1 MSNNDHLRLAPSK
14 KKTDA
19 RVRRTRDALGDALIT
34 LMQEKPFDTI
44 TVQDVL
50 DRAHVS
56 RSTFYT
62 HYSDKDDLLMSDA
75 EEFFEALSMALSQHG
90 DTSDRVFP
98 VREFFAHLSDVQP
111 FFKALV
117 KSGKY
122 HENMEL
128 ARGHFARGI
137 ERRLAEL
144 PRGKTIP
151 ANQLP
156 AIAFAHAGALLSLLT
171 WWLDRGMRESPA
183 EMDELFH
190 RVVWN
195 GVNTDH
201 TNSF

>member
-19 RVRRTRDALGDALIT
+19 RVKRTRDALGDALIA

-75 EEFFEALSMALSQHG
+75 EEFFEALSMALSAHG
-90 DTSDRVFP
+90 DKSDRVFP
-98 VREFFAHLSDVQP
+98 VKEFMAHLSDVQP

-117 KSGKY
+117 KSGKFQ
-122 HENMEL
+122 ENMEL

-137 ERRLAEL
+137 ERRLSEIA
-144 PRGKTIP
+144 RGKTIP
-151 ANQLP
+151 AKELP
-156 AIAFAHAGALLSLLT
+156 AIAFAHAGALLSLVT
-171 WWLDRGMRESPA
+171 WWIDRGMRESPA
-183 EMDELFH
+183 EMDDLFH
-190 RVVWN
+190 RMVWN
-195 GVNTDH
+195 GA
-201 TNSF
+201 SR

>member
-1 MSNNDHLRLAPSK
+1 MSTNDRLRLAPTK

-19 RVRRTRDALGDALIT
+19 RVKRTRDALGDALIA
-34 LMQEKPFDTI
+34 LMQEKPFETI
-44 TVQDVL
+44 TVQEVL

-75 EEFFEALSMALSQHG
+75 EEFFEALSMALSTHG
-90 DTSDRVFP
+90 EKSDRVFP

-117 KSGKY
+117 KSGKFQ
-122 HENMEL
+122 ENMEL

-137 ERRLAEL
+137 ERRLSEL
-144 PRGKTIP
+144 PRGQLIP
-151 ANQLP
+151 RKEVP
-156 AIAFAHAGALLSLLT
+156 AFAFAQAGALLSLVT
-171 WWLDRGMRESPA
+171 WWIDRGMREAPE

-190 RVVWN
+190 RIVWN
-195 GVNTDH
+195 GA
-201 TNSF
+201 S

>member
-19 RVRRTRDALGDALIT
+19 RVQRTRDALGDALIA

-56 RSTFYT
+56 RSTFYM

-75 EEFFEALSMALSQHG
+75 EEFFEALSMALSAHG
-90 DTSDRVFP
+90 DKTDRVFP
-98 VREFFAHLSDVQP
+98 AKEFFAHLSDVQP

-117 KSGKY
+117 KSGKFQ
-122 HENMEL
+122 ENMEL

-137 ERRLAEL
+137 ERRLSEI

-151 ANQLP
+151 AKERP
-156 AIAFAHAGALLSLLT
+156 AIAFAQAGALLSLVT
-171 WWLDRGMRESPA
+171 WWIDRGMRESPS
-183 EMDELFH
+183 EMDDLFH
-190 RVVWN
+190 RLVWN
-195 GVNTDH
+195 GA
-201 TNSF
+201 SR